1 MQEEWSNLLTGLF
14 DPKLKLLQKWVRH
27 LIRERLVIKGK
38 IGSMI
43 VLKEEVARI
52 QVQQIP
58 IKQKPRHF
66 FVGSSNA
73 RIVMNWGIEK
83 TV

>member
-1 MQEEWSNLLTGLF
+1 
-14 DPKLKLLQKWVRH
+14 V
-27 LIRERLVIKGK
+27 LVIKGK
-38 IGSMI
+38 IGSMV

-73 RIVMNWGIEK
+73 QIVMNWGIEK